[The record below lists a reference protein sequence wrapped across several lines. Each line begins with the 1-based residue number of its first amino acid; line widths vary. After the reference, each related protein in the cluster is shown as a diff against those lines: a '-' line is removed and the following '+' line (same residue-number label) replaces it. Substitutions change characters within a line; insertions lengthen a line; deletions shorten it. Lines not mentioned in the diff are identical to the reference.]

1 MPSSSKCRRS
11 ARLSS
16 IARSVYGPERVRPYP
31 AVLRPTYPALPPSD
45 ARLPSNAKGGQRR
58 GY

>member
-1 MPSSSKCRRS
+1 MPSSSKCRKS

-16 IARSVYGPERVRPYP
+16 IARTVYGPERVRLYP
-31 AVLRPTYPALPPSD
+31 APLLSTYPTAASMAALPSQC
-45 ARLPSNAKGGQRR
+45 KEGKRR

>member
-1 MPSSSKCRRS
+1 MPSSSKCRKS

-16 IARSVYGPERVRPYP
+16 IARHVYGSQRVRPYP
-31 AVLRPTYPALPPSD
+31 APLLPMYPAAAPTAALPPQ
-45 ARLPSNAKGGQRR
+45 RQEGKRR